1 MPKCDP
7 LSKEQRSERMSRVK
21 AKNTGPE
28 IIVRKLLSASGFRH
42 YRLNV
47 SSLPGKPDV
56 VFSRLKKVVF
66 VHGCF
71 WHLHSCNSYRIPK
84 TRKSFWADKLASNVS
99 RDKRNYSQLKKQ
111 GWKILILWEC
121 QLRPSKIEK
130 AERKICYF
138 FSQ

>member
-1 MPKCDP
+1 MPKYDP
-7 LSKEQRSERMSRVK
+7 LSKDQRSERMSRVK
-21 AKNTGPE
+21 AKNTHPE

-47 SSLPGKPDV
+47 SRLPGKPDI

-71 WHLHSCNSYRIPK
+71 WHLHSCNSYRIPR
-84 TRKSFWADKLASNVS
+84 TRKSFWVNKLASNVS
-99 RDKRNYSQLKKQ
+99 RDKRNYKQLKKQ
-111 GWKILILWEC
+111 DWKILVLWEC
-121 QLRPSKIEK
+121 QLRPSKLGK
-130 AERKICYF
+130 TERIINNF